1 MSFDL
6 QRIIESKRE
15 MRRKLAARPVAQK
28 LVMLDALRDRAR
40 TILKA
45 AASLKTGPLRE
56 SQPEYRANPR
66 KD

>member
-6 QRIIESKRE
+6 QRMIESKRE
-15 MRRKLAARPVAQK
+15 MRRKLAALPVAEK

-40 TILKA
+40 AILKA
-45 AASLKTGPLRE
+45 AASAKTGLLRE
-56 SQPEYRANPR
+56 SQPEYRADLR